1 MPEKTPFTPHPL
13 TLPDGVS
20 LHAGSWPAAGPAK
33 AALVI
38 SHGYGEHIRR
48 YDHVAAALNQRG
60 YAVYAADHRGH
71 GGSSTPPTAY
81 YDRLAHV
88 VDDLS
93 RVIAWAAA
101 EQPNKPLFLLGHSMG
116 GLISL
121 TYALRETAANRL
133 TLKGLIQSATFM
145 SPSADVPAV
154 QAAIVRTLSRIAPR
168 LGVVER
174 VPSSALSRAG
184 EIGMAYD
191 NDPLVYHGKVAARVA
206 VEAVNGSDAV
216 LSGLSRL
223 TVPILILHGTA
234 DSIASPVNSQRIYDG
249 VGSQDKTFK
258 RYEGAYHE
266 ILNETNRQE
275 VIDDVLMWLEKHN

>member
-1 MPEKTPFTPHPL
+1 MPEMPPFTPHPL
-13 TLPDGVS
+13 TMPDGVT
-20 LHAGSWPAAGPAK
+20 LYAGGWLPSDPAK
-33 AALVI
+33 AVLVI

-48 YDHVAAALNQRG
+48 YDYVAAALTQRG

-71 GGSSTPPTAY
+71 GGSQTPPTAY

-116 GLISL
+116 GLIAL

-133 TLKGLIQSATFM
+133 PLRGLIQSATFM

-154 QAAIVRTLSRIAPR
+154 QAALVRAISRIAPR
-168 LGVVER
+168 MGVVDR
-174 VPSSALSRAG
+174 VPSSALSRAAEVG
-184 EIGMAYD
+184 TAYD

-206 VEAVNGSDAV
+206 VEAVNGSDAA
-216 LSGLSRL
+216 LAGLGRL
-223 TVPILILHGTA
+223 TLPILILHGTA
-234 DSIASPVNSQRIYDG
+234 DSIASPVNSQRIYEG
-249 VGSQDKTFK
+249 VGSVDKTLK

-275 VIDDVLMWLEKHN
+275 VIEDVIRWLEEHI